1 MVILIQSSSFFKR
14 LNTTYL
20 RPQNPLKKPTPS
32 TFLQKRSGTMD
43 PHTSNHR
50 KNSSSSD
57 LLNLTLLNTSRPLQI
72 TPATESK
79 YLDVW
84 KRVKTKIRAQIVIK
98 KLLKSKY
105 PSAITDKNFSSGYK
119 IQKSSRV
126 FTSTNDKLREQVPWY
141 MFHPRS
147 KPKMT
152 WNLILLVLLAYTIT
166 VLPFSI
172 AFIHTTDWDTWSIL
186 ASVLSISFFADF
198 LINSLTAYY
207 DDSGQLTTSLIRIA
221 LNYSKSWMLVDIV
234 SFFPFHLLPIPGQ
247 PDSFSKLLQVPKLNL
262 LIKALKLP
270 RLLNSYTNKNIIE
283 RFLLYFT
290 IKNSYIRLYKSLV
303 TIFVFLHMAACF
315 WHLSARVEYFGPG
328 TWVYRYGYEDLD
340 TSSRYL
346 ISVYWAFT
354 TLCTVGYGDI
364 SGYTNIEKVLCIIWM
379 SCGLYF
385 FSFTIGRLSSM
396 LSSIDSNQK
405 ILINKLEVIDEF
417 SEEVNLDIEL
427 RNRIKHALEYSA
439 NTRGFYWLDKLSIIN
454 ELPKGLRYEV
464 AINMH
469 HGAAKCIKLLKRTKD
484 QNIIAFM
491 VPLLQP
497 MLLEKD
503 HFLYE
508 TGEFA
513 DEIYFVVRGRVTYTL
528 NEEHVA
534 FFAIQKGGYFGDIE
548 VSKGIY
554 RKYSARAVRNSELLV
569 MNRELISGIES
580 KFLDF
585 WEEIKGEALVKEK
598 TFEKMIIE
606 IQEIMK
612 LKSSGE
618 LENINVQVF
627 RKRIEEVYENRS
639 RTEGVTDKYSLN
651 DVSSRLDRLSELLET
666 EKGKEVHPERKIEG
680 KKFTF
685 SETDVKP
692 YLKLDSVNN

>member
-1 MVILIQSSSFFKR
+1 MVILIQTSSFFKR
-14 LNTTYL
+14 LNTTNL
-20 RPQNPLKKPTPS
+20 RPQNANKKSNPFN
-32 TFLQKRSGTMD
+32 FLQKRSGTMD
-43 PHTSNHR
+43 PFSSKHR

-57 LLNLTLLNTSRPLQI
+57 LLNSTILNSSRPLRI
-72 TPATESK
+72 IPVSESK

-105 PSAITDKNFSSGYK
+105 PATLTDKNFTSSYK
-119 IQKSSRV
+119 IQKSSRM
-126 FTSTNDKLREQVPWY
+126 FSSLNDKPSEKVPWY
-141 MFHPRS
+141 IVHPRS

-152 WNLILLVLLAYTIT
+152 WNLILLILLAYTIT
-166 VLPFSI
+166 ILPFSMS
-172 AFIHTTDWDTWSIL
+172 FLHSSEWDKWDAL
-186 ASVLSISFFADF
+186 AKILSISFFIDF

-207 DDSGQLTTSLIRIA
+207 DDSGQLIA
-221 LNYSKSWMLVDIV
+221 SPLKITLNYSKSWMLIDII
-234 SFFPFHLLPIPGQ
+234 SFFPFSLLSFPDQ
-247 PDSFSKLLQVPKLNL
+247 PNSFSRFLQFPNLNL

-270 RLLNSYTNKNIIE
+270 RLLNSYTNKNIVE
-283 RFLLYFT
+283 KFLLYFT
-290 IKNSYIRLYKSLV
+290 IKNSYIRLYKSLF
-303 TIFVFLHMAACF
+303 TIFIFLHIAACF
-315 WHLSARVEYFGPG
+315 WHLSAKIDYFGPE
-328 TWVYRYGYEDLD
+328 TWIYRYGYEELDLY
-340 TSSRYL
+340 SRYL
-346 ISVYWAFT
+346 ISIYWAFT

-364 SGYTNIEKVLCIIWM
+364 SGYTNIEKILCIIWM

-396 LSSIDSNQK
+396 LSSIDSNEK

-417 SEEVNLDIEL
+417 SEEANLSIEL
-427 RNRIKHALEYSA
+427 RNRIKHALQYSA
-439 NTRGFYWLDKLSIIN
+439 NTRGFSWLDKLSIIN
-454 ELPKGLRYEV
+454 ELPKQLRYEV

-469 HGAAKCIKLLKRTKD
+469 HGAAKCIKLLKKTRD
-484 QNIIAFM
+484 QNIIAFI

-513 DEIYFVVRGRVTYTL
+513 DEIYFVVRGRVSYVL
-528 NEEHVA
+528 NDEQVA

-548 VSKGIY
+548 VTKGIY
-554 RKYSARAVRNSELLV
+554 RKYSSKAVRNSELLI
-569 MNRELISGIES
+569 MNRELIREIEL
-580 KFLDF
+580 KFVDF
-585 WEEIKGEALVKEK
+585 WEEIKTEALTKEK
-598 TFEKMIIE
+598 TFEKIIIE

-627 RKRIEEVYENRS
+627 KKHIEEIYENQCK
-639 RTEGVTDKYSLN
+639 TIKIPDKYGLN
-651 DVSSRLDRLSELLET
+651 DISNRLDKLSELLQI
-666 EKGKEVHPERKIEG
+666 EKEEIHPEYKFEV

-685 SETDVKP
+685 TESEIKP
-692 YLKLDSVNN
+692 YLKQDSVNN